1 MDSNY
6 RSLSE
11 FAVHRMANICRR
23 SGLDPVQ
30 DARTGSAGAREDRVL
45 DRIDPARPTRRPEM
59 IDALCLLVT
68 VAESSHR
75 EFYSAAHG
83 GRNHLILVGDID
95 QNQRHT

>member
-1 MDSNY
+1 
-6 RSLSE
+6 
-11 FAVHRMANICRR
+11 MARAR
-23 SGLDPVQ
+23 GPAGEADPVQ

-95 QNQRHT
+95 QNQHQPLSC

>member
-1 MDSNY
+1 
-6 RSLSE
+6 
-11 FAVHRMANICRR
+11 
-23 SGLDPVQ
+23 
-30 DARTGSAGAREDRVL
+30 
-45 DRIDPARPTRRPEM
+45 M

-95 QNQRHT
+95 QHQRQPPQLLGWGAGDRANGGIGDEHGFASSSLR